1 MNKLILLMAL
11 TSSGAIA
18 DGNVYGY
25 QQQTYDTSQ
34 YYRPQV
40 IQIDPVQQRFM
51 QLQQDRGY
59 KLQEDTAVRQG
70 LKDAWRGDGGSASG
84 RH

>member
-18 DGNVYGY
+18 DGHMYGY

-40 IQIDPVQQRFM
+40 IQIDPVQQRFI
-51 QLQQDRGY
+51 QLQQEKEYRF
-59 KLQEDTAVRQG
+59 KEDTAVRQG
-70 LKDAWRGDGGSASG
+70 LKDAWRDGGYY
-84 RH
+84 RDK